1 MTAAQTRTVN
11 FSAEEL
17 TLLVDHLRRH
27 LSQVDQELVRTDNP
41 MLQHAI
47 AHEVQ
52 VLEGVIHRLQVEP
65 QPLR

>member
-1 MTAAQTRTVN
+1 MLAQTRTVN

-27 LSQVDQELVRTDNP
+27 LASVDQELVRTDNP

-47 AHEVQ
+47 AHEAQ
-52 VLEGVIHRLQVEP
+52 VLEDVIHRLEVEP
-65 QPLR
+65 RPVR

>member
-1 MTAAQTRTVN
+1 MVAQTRTVN

-17 TLLVDHLRRH
+17 TLLVDHLRQH
-27 LSQVDQELVRTDNP
+27 IAQVDRELVRTDNP

-52 VLEGVIHRLQVEP
+52 ILESVVQRLQVEP